1 MWILDGEQV
10 SDDHDG
16 HDDQSDDGHD
26 PLSAW
31 IVHKGILTCTKIGAG
46 SLTAYN
52 ESNQIAPSGGK
63 GKLMPGLKSP
73 NSILAI
79 IMVVL
84 LAAAALAG
92 VIAGIKEETSEL

>member
-1 MWILDGEQV
+1 
-10 SDDHDG
+10 
-16 HDDQSDDGHD
+16 
-26 PLSAW
+26 
-31 IVHKGILTCTKIGAG
+31 
-46 SLTAYN
+46 
-52 ESNQIAPSGGK
+52 
-63 GKLMPGLKSP
+63 MPGLKSP